1 MVCLIEQLQS
11 LKGYR
16 LETLYLAVSIADR
29 YLNQL
34 FQRSLQAPNL
44 VTLSVTA
51 IMLAA
56 KLNQSLKPSFNLT
69 VSLLPQ
75 SLQTLVSRHSFLEL
89 ERDILRVLEYDITF
103 YSPVTF
109 LERYLRICEFD
120 DTSKS

>member
-44 VTLSVTA
+44 VTLSVAA

-56 KLNQSLKPSFNLT
+56 KLNQPLKPSFNLT
-69 VSLLPQ
+69 VSLLP
-75 SLQTLVSRHSFLEL
+75 
-89 ERDILRVLEYDITF
+89 
-103 YSPVTF
+103 
-109 LERYLRICEFD
+109 
-120 DTSKS
+120 